1 MALIRTEL
9 PSLSEAS
16 TELERKDRDAKA
28 QALMR
33 VLAAYDVLE
42 DRSYDEQQALVEA
55 ILKVFF
61 LT

>member
-1 MALIRTEL
+1 
-9 PSLSEAS
+9 
-16 TELERKDRDAKA
+16 
-28 QALMR
+28 MR

-42 DRSYDEQQALVEA
+42 DRSYDEQQALIEA